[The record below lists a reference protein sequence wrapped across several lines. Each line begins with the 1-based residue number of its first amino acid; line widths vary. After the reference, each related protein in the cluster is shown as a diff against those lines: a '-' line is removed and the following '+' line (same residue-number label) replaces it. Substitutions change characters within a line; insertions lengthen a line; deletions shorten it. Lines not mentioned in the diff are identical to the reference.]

1 MRQISLGQKIFN
13 IFNTLFML
21 VLVVI
26 MLYPVWYVVVA
37 SFSDSTEL
45 MKHSGVL
52 LLPIQF
58 TTNAYELMSRN
69 PMIFKG
75 YANTLVILI
84 SSLFLQLIMTSLAA
98 YGLSRRNVLW
108 TKYIMI
114 MIVITMYFSGGLIP
128 RYLLISK
135 TLHLRDSFLALILPA
150 AISTFNMIIMKTSF
164 ASIPSSLEEAAS
176 IDGAGHWTI
185 LFRIVIPLSMPVI
198 AVIILYYAVSTW
210 NAWFDASIYITTRE
224 KFPLQLILREI
235 LISNDTSTM
244 TANTGDASDQ
254 MSIGESVKYAVI
266 VVATIPILCVYPFLQ
281 KYFVNGVMI
290 GAVKG

>member
-26 MLYPVWYVVVA
+26 MLYPVWYVAVA

-45 MKHSGVL
+45 MKHHGVL
-52 LLPIQF
+52 LIPVKF
-58 TTNAYELMSRN
+58 TTNAYSLMSRN

-75 YANTLVILI
+75 YINTLVILFA
-84 SSLFLQLIMTSLAA
+84 SLSLQLVMTSLAA

-108 TKYIMI
+108 SKYIMI
-114 MIVITMYFSGGLIP
+114 LIVITMYFSGGLIP

-135 TLHLRDSFLALILPA
+135 TLNLQDSFLALILPT

-176 IDGAGHWTI
+176 IDGADHWTI

-210 NAWFDASIYITTRE
+210 NAWFDASIYIKTRE
-224 KFPLQLILREI
+224 KFPLQLILHEI

-244 TANTGDASDQ
+244 TANTGNASDQ

-266 VVATIPILCVYPFLQ
+266 IVATVPILCVYPFLQ